1 MTDLQGVEGTAAPT
15 LGPQGNDPM
24 ADRERARKRL
34 EAKRDLVN
42 HVVAYVVTNAFIVL
56 VWAFTGAGYFWPG
69 WVIGGWGVG
78 LVLHV
83 WDTFYRRPIT
93 DADVD
98 RELQRGN

>member
-1 MTDLQGVEGTAAPT
+1 MTDLKGDEGAAAPAPGT
-15 LGPQGNDPM
+15 QSVSPVT
-24 ADRERARKRL
+24 DREQARKRL

-42 HVVAYVVTNAFIVL
+42 HVVAYVVINAFLVL

-78 LVLHV
+78 LVFHV

-93 DADVD
+93 DADID
-98 RELQRGN
+98 KELQRGS